1 MSENSGYAN
10 ELPGELRGELPG
22 AGRAIAVTGSSRGIG
37 AGIALELARRGFTV
51 GCLSRG
57 GGLPDGVNADGAEAG
72 GSFLPFT
79 CDVTDETSIKA
90 AVDGFAQAAGGLQ
103 GIVNNAG
110 LFKEEKSSELSL
122 ETFESVMTTN
132 ATSVMLVSREAFPH
146 LVAAGGGG
154 IVNIGSF
161 WDRLGVSR
169 NVAYCASKAAIAAIT
184 RCHAVEWARHGI
196 YAINIAPGYIET
208 DMNAAHFASEETRE
222 WLRQRAPLGRP
233 GKVSDVA
240 KLVAALFCEDIP
252 FMTGETIYID
262 GAQSITQ

>member
-1 MSENSGYAN
+1 MSEAFERTAN
-10 ELPGELRGELPG
+10 LPGK
-22 AGRAIAVTGSSRGIG
+22 GRAIAVTGGNRGIG
-37 AGIALELARRGFTV
+37 AGIVGELARRGFTV

-57 GGLPDGVNADGAEAG
+57 GGLPEGASLG
-72 GSFLPFT
+72 GASSARASSGGAVMPFV
-79 CDVTDETSIKA
+79 CDVTDEDSIKA
-90 AVDGFAQAAGGLQ
+90 AIIGFAEAAGGLH

-110 LFKEEKSSELSL
+110 LFKEEKSEALSL
-122 ETFESVMTTN
+122 ATFEAVMTTN

-146 LVAAGGGG
+146 MVAAGGGG

-161 WDRLGVSR
+161 WDKLGVSR
-169 NVAYCASKAAIAAIT
+169 NVSYCASKAAIAAIT

-196 YAINIAPGYIET
+196 SAINVAPGYIET
-208 DMNAAHFASEETRE
+208 DMNAEHFASESTRE

-233 GKVSDVA
+233 GKISDVA

>member
-1 MSENSGYAN
+1 
-10 ELPGELRGELPG
+10 
-22 AGRAIAVTGSSRGIG
+22 VTGSSRGIG
-37 AGIALELARRGFTV
+37 AGIVLELARRGFTV

-57 GGLPDGVNADGAEAG
+57 GGLPDGVSSASAGSDGA
-72 GSFLPFT
+72 LTPFA
-79 CDVTDETSIKA
+79 CDVTNEDSIKEA
-90 AVDGFAQAAGGLQ
+90 INGFAEAAGGLH
-103 GIVNNAG
+103 GVVNNAG
-110 LFKEEKSSELSL
+110 LFMEEKSEALSL
-122 ETFESVMTTN
+122 STFETVMATN

-169 NVAYCASKAAIAAIT
+169 NVSYCASKAAIAAIT

-196 YAINIAPGYIET
+196 SAINVAPGYIET
-208 DMNAAHFASEETRE
+208 DMNAEHFASEATRE
-222 WLRQRAPLGRP
+222 WLRQRAPFGRP